1 MAGSRIEMP
10 GLTSQFHKQLALWFS
25 VSHSNSEGLSFSIH
39 ETGLT
44 IMPTSQG
51 KLRGESG

>member
-25 VSHSNSEGLSFSIH
+25 VSHSNSEGLSFSIC